1 MGEALRNGGDRLER
15 VGTVGESG
23 GYLHRAQGTRSGE
36 HGHAECGR
44 ANGGENG
51 GEDAC
56 AAGAV
61 FGHVEHRLR
70 HKEGDK
76 GIGGHEVDASLAA
89 RDGVEDERADG
100 GDEAEKAYAIHRQK
114 GAADV
119 AHAAAECGAIAA
131 FVVRLAVEAEEGEG
145 KEERPGQE
153 AGQERDEVVP
163 NGFLVAQ
170 VVGDGGLAE
179 VEEAAEVFS

>member
-1 MGEALRNGGDRLER
+1 MGKALRNGADRLER
-15 VGTVGESG
+15 VGAVGEFG
-23 GYLHRAQGTRSGE
+23 DDLHRAQGTGSGE

-56 AAGAV
+56 TAGAV
-61 FGHVEHRLR
+61 FGHIEHRLR

-76 GIGGHEVDASLAA
+76 GIGGHQVDAPLAA

-114 GAADV
+114 AGDDV
-119 AHAAAECGAIAA
+119 VHAAAERGAIAA
-131 FVVRLAVEAEEGEG
+131 FVVRLAIEAEEGEDE
-145 KEERPGQE
+145 EERPGQE
-153 AGQERDEVVP
+153 AGHERDEVVP
-163 NGFLVAQ
+163 NGFLVPQ
-170 VVGDGGLAE
+170 VVRNGGLAE